1 MVGQTALAANVK
13 PCLRPMEGPQQRG
26 ETEMGGPTAVHMK
39 AYRQISFRKLRESGI
54 VLGVAALAVVW
65 ALFVGP
71 VGIGAGVSNVAPG
84 RNLFRA
90 NCAACHGPDGAGNT
104 RLAKSMKVTNLHSL
118 VVQKKS
124 DAQLSQ
130 VITNGAG
137 DMPSFKDSLSDD
149 QIRSLVAYLRALSKK
164 K

>member
-1 MVGQTALAANVK
+1 M
-13 PCLRPMEGPQQRG
+13 
-26 ETEMGGPTAVHMK
+26 
-39 AYRQISFRKLRESGI
+39 
-54 VLGVAALAVVW
+54 
-65 ALFVGP
+65 
-71 VGIGAGVSNVAPG
+71 GAGVSKIAPG

-90 NCAACHGPDGAGNT
+90 NCAACHGSDGEGNT
-104 RLAKSMKVTNLHSL
+104 CLAKSMKVANLHSL

-124 DAQLSQ
+124 DAQLAQ

-149 QIRSLVAYLRALSKK
+149 QIRALVAYLRALSKK